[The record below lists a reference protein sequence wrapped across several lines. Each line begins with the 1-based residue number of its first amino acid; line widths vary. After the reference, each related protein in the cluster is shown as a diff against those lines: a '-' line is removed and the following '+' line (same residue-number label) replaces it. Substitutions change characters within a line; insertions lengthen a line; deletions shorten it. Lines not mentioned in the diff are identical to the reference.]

1 VCLADLRELPR
12 ARPSTPGRKL
22 EHAPVHWRP
31 VVTKP
36 LVGAGSGEDAG
47 DIRRAPVL
55 PSTLQLRTLVR
66 RLASVLALAVLDVGG
81 LAVALYLA
89 LVLRQLYYGETP
101 ILWGFAWT
109 TESDWLP
116 FLAVVTVLVFWH
128 NGLYASREQ
137 RSGAGRVVSSLLLVT
152 VVTLAFAI
160 GSGYPHTTYG
170 LYAIAFVL
178 SVAVIGGLRASYEI
192 LTRDMWR
199 IAGVRRRAVLLGEND
214 RLVDL
219 RRALGL
225 GRSGIDYDFLGALT
239 PDGSDDP
246 LLTVLGSVSDVESVL
261 ARLHPDELIV
271 SGADL
276 DDGALLEVVD
286 LAHQSGVKVQI
297 APTTTE
303 LLTQRAEYVP
313 GQGVPLFELRQ
324 PVFAGW
330 DWVVKRAFDLAVS
343 SLLVVLGTP
352 VWLLLAAAVK
362 LDSSGPVFYRDR
374 RVGLGEREFGMFK
387 FRSMYTDAGDRQAAL
402 EVDNEASGPLFKIK
416 DDPRV
421 TRVGKIL
428 RRYSID
434 ELPQVLNVLRGE
446 MSLVGPRPLPL
457 RDYVQ
462 LEEWHRKRYLVL
474 PGMTGLWQVSGRIEL
489 TFDDLVRLDF
499 YYLENWSI
507 WLDISILSKTLPAVA
522 ARRGAY

>member
-1 VCLADLRELPR
+1 MA
-12 ARPSTPGRKL
+12 
-22 EHAPVHWRP
+22 
-31 VVTKP
+31 TKP
-36 LVGAGSGEDAG
+36 LVGAGSGDDAG
-47 DIRRAPVL
+47 DIRRARVL
-55 PSTLQLRTLVR
+55 PSSPQLRALGR
-66 RLASVLALAVLDVGG
+66 RVSSVLALAVLDVGG

-89 LVLRQLYYGETP
+89 LVLRQVYYGETP
-101 ILWGFAWT
+101 ILWGFAWS
-109 TESDWLP
+109 TETDWLP

-137 RSGAGRVVSSLLLVT
+137 RAGVGRVVSSLLLVL
-152 VVTLAFAI
+152 VVTLAFAV
-160 GSGYPHTTYG
+160 GSGYHHTTFG
-170 LYAIAFVL
+170 LYATAFVL
-178 SVAVIGGLRASYEI
+178 GVAVIGGLRASYDV
-192 LTRDMWR
+192 LTRDLWR
-199 IAGVRRRAVLLGEND
+199 MAGVRRRAVLVGAND

-239 PDGSDDP
+239 LDGLDDP
-246 LLTVLGSVSDVESVL
+246 LLPVLGSVDDAGDVLE
-261 ARLHPDELIV
+261 RLHPDELIV
-271 SGADL
+271 SGVDL
-276 DDGALLEVVD
+276 DDGTLFQLVD
-286 LAHQSGVKVQI
+286 LAHERRVKVQV

-313 GQGVPLFELRQ
+313 GQGVPLFELRP
-324 PVFAGW
+324 PVFLGW
-330 DWVVKRAFDLAVS
+330 DWMVKRAFDIVVS
-343 SLLVVLGTP
+343 SLLILLGTP
-352 VWLLLAAAVK
+352 IWLLLAAAVK
-362 LDSSGPVFYRDR
+362 LDSPGPVFFRDR

-387 FRSMYTDAGDRQAAL
+387 FRSMYTNASERQAAL
-402 EVDNEASGPLFKIK
+402 EAANEASGPLFKIK

-428 RRYSID
+428 RRYSLD

-507 WLDISILSKTLPAVA
+507 WLDISILAKTLPAVV